1 MVPLKCVHPSSRRLF
16 LNYHL
21 QGFAFFEYVD
31 PSVTDQATTG
41 LNGMELGDKKLL
53 VQRASV
59 GAKGPMFANLPP
71 EAQAAME
78 IPAPIRAID
87 VTSTVDDARI
97 LLMLNMVTPDE
108 LHDEMEYSEIL
119 DDVRE
124 ECARYGDIEDL
135 RVPRPVKRD
144 KSKWGSSEPGALS
157 AAEASKVDEAAG
169 VGRVYVKYK
178 DPDGANMA
186 LKALAGRSFG
196 GRSIIATL
204 IADDAQTTPPLNI
217 IFSNNTVAKV

>member
-1 MVPLKCVHPSSRRLF
+1 
-16 LNYHL
+16 
-21 QGFAFFEYVD
+21 
-31 PSVTDQATTG
+31 
-41 LNGMELGDKKLL
+41 MELGDKKLL

-87 VTSTVDDARI
+87 VTSTVADARI
-97 LLMLNMVTPDE
+97 LLMLNMVTTDD
-108 LHDEMEYSEIL
+108 LYDEMEYGEIQ
-119 DDVRE
+119 DDVRD
-124 ECARYGDIEDL
+124 ECTRYGEVEDL
-135 RVPRPVKRD
+135 RIPRPAKRD

-157 AAEASKVDEAAG
+157 AAEAAKVDEAAG

-178 DPDGANMA
+178 SSDGANMA

-204 IADDAQTTPPLNI
+204 IADDAQTTPPLDI